1 MQQFEMLR
9 LQLISK
15 CFDEKLLMQAGK
27 KLTVK
32 DRRQLKQAQAWNEYI
47 PRIPNAC
54 HFALEL

>member
-1 MQQFEMLR
+1 MLR

-32 DRRQLKQAQAWNEYI
+32 DRRQAQAGLG
-47 PRIPNAC
+47 
-54 HFALEL
+54 LE